1 MSKKNTWPKKESR
14 AGWELSQK
22 KKRDTP
28 DVCVVFVKQN
38 VSGRSRSWAARPNW
52 SSSRRAVG
60 VVLVCTQLPSFPFYF
75 YFLKKKNHVVEVRLN
90 DFASGS
96 LSISVPRLLQSV
108 HTLNTKHLESS
119 TIQTK
124 TSSLR
129 WVNVSEKTKKRFHL
143 VCVCMLG
150 MLFCLV
156 E

>member
-1 MSKKNTWPKKESR
+1 MAARCLKK
-14 AGWELSQK
+14 
-22 KKRDTP
+22 TP
-28 DVCVVFVKQN
+28 DQKRIARRLGTKPKEKERHPRCVCSVREAERVRTKSL
-38 VSGRSRSWAARPNW
+38 VSCKTELKAAVPADELLGWCWCVHSCRRS
-52 SSSRRAVG
+52 
-60 VVLVCTQLPSFPFYF
+60 SFFF

-129 WVNVSEKTKKRFHL
+129 
-143 VCVCMLG
+143 
-150 MLFCLV
+150 
-156 E
+156 